1 VPTATYIRTTKPEE
15 AKAYI
20 TKTGAPIVVKASG
33 LCAGKGVI
41 ICESVEDGHKA
52 VDEMMMDKVFGASGD
67 EVALLLSLFLCL
79 CTAMSR
85 CLCTCMYTHMHVHTH
100 ACCCQNALRTLIDLS
115 ICISMHACTCLSVYQ
130 CMYVCVMQCVHLTI
144 SIYLSIYV
152 RM

>member
-1 VPTATYIRTTKPEE
+1 MPTATYIRTTKPEE

-67 EVALLLSLFLCL
+67 EVSLLLSLFLCL
-79 CTAMSR
+79 CVFVYGNV
-85 CLCTCMYTHMHVHTH
+85 CTSMYTHMHVCVYIHPCTHT
-100 ACCCQNALRTLIDLS
+100 CMCVC
-115 ICISMHACTCLSVYQ
+115 ICM
-130 CMYVCVMQCVHLTI
+130 CMCI
-144 SIYLSIYV
+144 
-152 RM
+152 